1 MTCSNTNCVTT
12 YTFYTNKQLV
22 QVIKKIATGVLAIRK
37 IAHNAAMTEIRKSN
51 TSYEQKLPCNIKNG
65 SKSSYAFVGRI
76 TGELYL
82 HLGSNTL
89 FVDVTRVS
97 PAR

>member
-1 MTCSNTNCVTT
+1 
-12 YTFYTNKQLV
+12 
-22 QVIKKIATGVLAIRK
+22 
-37 IAHNAAMTEIRKSN
+37 MTEIRKSN

-65 SKSSYAFVGRI
+65 SKRSYAFDVGRI

-82 HLGSNTL
+82 YLGSNTV